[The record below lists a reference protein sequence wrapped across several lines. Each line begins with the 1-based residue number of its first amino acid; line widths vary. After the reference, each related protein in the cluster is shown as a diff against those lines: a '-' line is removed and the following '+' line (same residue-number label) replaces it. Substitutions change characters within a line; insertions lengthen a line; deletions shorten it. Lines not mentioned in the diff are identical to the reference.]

1 MIKNHFHFTLKA
13 IFILKTIKFLSWL
26 FANVGKRRNKKAK
39 VNFKIYD
46 VIISKKIIAIQILPN
61 ISRSKNNQTIRFG
74 QLIEYNMR
82 KIYFEELYTKC
93 GAGTSSRPSSYL
105 CINSLKIHIVCTLL
119 YVQVNDNQNI
129 LNIRWWVL
137 VFISF
142 KAFLKKTRGP
152 EIVSCL
158 IFWIIFQEK
167 YFY

>member
-26 FANVGKRRNKKAK
+26 FANVGKRGNKKAQ

-46 VIISKKIIAIQILPN
+46 VTISKKIIAIQILYK

-93 GAGTSSRPSSYL
+93 GAGTSSRPSS
-105 CINSLKIHIVCTLL
+105 KIEIEHISAST
-119 YVQVNDNQNI
+119 
-129 LNIRWWVL
+129 
-137 VFISF
+137 
-142 KAFLKKTRGP
+142 A
-152 EIVSCL
+152 
-158 IFWIIFQEK
+158 
-167 YFY
+167 